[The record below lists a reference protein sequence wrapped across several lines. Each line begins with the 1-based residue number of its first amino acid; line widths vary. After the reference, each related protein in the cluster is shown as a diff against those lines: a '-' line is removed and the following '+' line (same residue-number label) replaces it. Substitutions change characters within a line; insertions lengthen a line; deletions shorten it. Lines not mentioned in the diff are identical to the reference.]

1 MTANSDLEIEIKI
14 QLGSFTDYLKLLGYL
29 GPIDREEHHLNAFFD
44 SPERDLAKAGYVL
57 RVRSTDKSG
66 SITVKSLVSQTEAL
80 AVRQE
85 IIAEV
90 GSIMA
95 RALIDGHASLMA
107 LDAEPVAFV
116 RKQFPKF
123 QPALLLQFRNERH
136 VKKFRIGDY
145 DYNLEIDK
153 TDFADGSSEYE
164 LEVELAD
171 QSHYDTVSNGLARMF
186 QSLAIPFVGQTR
198 SKFER
203 ALDRL

>member
-44 SPERDLAKAGYVL
+44 SPERDLARAGYVL
-57 RVRSTDKSG
+57 RVRSTDQSG
-66 SITVKSLVSQTEAL
+66 SVTVKSLVSQTEAL

-95 RALIDGHASLMA
+95 RALIDGHASLMT

-116 RKQFPKF
+116 RKQFPKLR
-123 QPALLLQFRNERH
+123 PTLLLRFRNERY

-171 QSHYDTVSNGLARMF
+171 QGQYDTVSNGLARMF